1 MKDNKPLLFIN
12 SAQTNTPKDK
22 NQYVYDSRFN
32 KKDQR
37 ITEAS
42 KVKTKKAVVKEE
54 VVKQVPIEESEKLHD
69 EKEQVIITE
78 DNARLKK
85 LANKLELLS
94 KRAKLGRYVFVTVE
108 TLDQVLEGYFMK
120 LLEEAIILNMNDQEH
135 KILISDIKEITILK
149 V

>member
-54 VVKQVPIEESEKLHD
+54 VVEQVPIEESEKLHD

-108 TLDQVLEGYFMK
+108 TFDQVLEGYFME

>member
-108 TLDQVLEGYFMK
+108 TFDQVLEGYFK
-120 LLEEAIILNMNDQEH
+120 ELLEEAIILNMNDQEH

>member
-108 TLDQVLEGYFMK
+108 TLDQVLEGYFME

>member
-54 VVKQVPIEESEKLHD
+54 VVKQVPIEENEELHD

-108 TLDQVLEGYFMK
+108 TFDQVLEGYFK
-120 LLEEAIILNMNDQEH
+120 ELLEEAIILNMNDQEH

>member
-54 VVKQVPIEESEKLHD
+54 VVKQVPIEENEELHD

-108 TLDQVLEGYFMK
+108 TFDQVLEGYFME

>member
-108 TLDQVLEGYFMK
+108 TFDQVLEGYFME